1 MSSSVAW
8 LFIRAALVARYR
20 CKLVDLF
27 IVKEFV
33 LSTRREY
40 SNLKVLE
47 KMKFSSMGK
56 RNSTSG
62 SWMEKKPNI
71 TIQVVKLLDG
81 NFSDFN
87 IFFFEDWRSED
98 LRKSNTCTAPYLM
111 TSNSNSAQPQTKPFT
126 SRPGWFPSSIPPLFP
141 DQPSPRSWSGRIISF
156 VLWHCVRGNILYLTF
171 TSEDSS
177 LKTVK
182 PPSWWSRLERVN
194 KLISV
199 TPVKTRYNGEIGYK
213 VVGRIV
219 EVCI

>member
-33 LSTRREY
+33 LSIRREY

-81 NFSDFN
+81 NFFDFN
-87 IFFFEDWRSED
+87 IFFEDWRSED
-98 LRKSNTCTAPYLM
+98 LRKSAPRR
-111 TSNSNSAQPQTKPFT
+111 TSWRRTQTQRSLKPNL
-126 SRPGWFPSSIPPLFP
+126 SPPGWFPSSIPPLFP
-141 DQPSPRSWSGRIISF
+141 DQPSPRSWSRRIILF

-182 PPSWWSRLERVN
+182 PPSWRSRLERVN

-199 TPVKTRYNGEIGYK
+199 TPVKTRYNGEIGDK